1 MCVID
6 EAQNLFAH
14 PEHGKAA
21 GLDAEFIIKIG
32 PAFGV
37 ILIIATQRPDKASRC
52 RPGCPATCPPGS
64 ASRSWAR
71 SRTT

>member
-1 MCVID
+1 MCIID
-6 EAQNLFAH
+6 EAQNLFAD

-37 ILIIATQRPDKASRC
+37 ILIIATQRPDKASLPTGVS
-52 RPGCPATCPPGS
+52 PGTCPRGS
-64 ASRSWAR
+64 ASRSWAS

>member
-1 MCVID
+1 MPGQAGDPPDRREWSPRLWPIVCVTD

-37 ILIIATQRPDKASRC
+37 VLIIARA
-52 RPGCPATCPPGS
+52 G
-64 ASRSWAR
+64 AR
-71 SRTT
+71 

>member
-1 MCVID
+1 MPGQAGDPPDRREWSLRLWPIVCVTD
-6 EAQNLFAH
+6 EAQNLFAY

-37 ILIIATQRPDKASRC
+37 VLIIARA
-52 RPGCPATCPPGS
+52 G
-64 ASRSWAR
+64 AR
-71 SRTT
+71 